1 MMGEGMSELEDSYLV
16 EDSPVFVS
24 EDSSAARPSSPP
36 EQQALAVSD
45 ISKKLNGFSKSA
57 SECLCKTHRLALE
70 LNHGTVSAA
79 HLILA
84 MTLIPNATAQF
95 ELRKVDINKAFQAA
109 MMALTEMERGSP
121 GRVGARSSSEELNKI
136 INLALEFARNRDNQE
151 VSVDDLLTALDKL
164 PQESSAAQ
172 LIRGGRKVDLGHDVK
187 EQLERVGSG
196 LDQRMEGIA
205 QQLQDIA
212 QMLRFSGVE
221 TTLSRELAELRS
233 TLQSQSSEF
242 EKAIATEL
250 TEIKTQLQALKPS
263 PLPEQEINGAS
274 PLPDN
279 DRNLEPKWLG
289 GIFGNGKA

>member
-1 MMGEGMSELEDSYLV
+1 MSELEDSYLV
-16 EDSPVFVS
+16 EDSPAFVS

-36 EQQALAVSD
+36 EQQAVAVTD

-172 LIRGGRKVDLGHDVK
+172 LIRGGRKTEPVHDVK
-187 EQLERVGSG
+187 EQLDRITEELG
-196 LDQRMEGIA
+196 QRIENVV
-205 QQLQDIA
+205 QQVQDVA
-212 QMLRFSGVE
+212 QMLRFSSVE
-221 TTLSRELAELRS
+221 ATLVRDLSELRT
-233 TLQSQSSEF
+233 TLQSQTAEF
-242 EKAIATEL
+242 ERSVAAQL
-250 TEIKTQLQALKPS
+250 TDVKNHLEALKS
-263 PLPEQEINGAS
+263 PPPEEEINGTP

>member
-1 MMGEGMSELEDSYLV
+1 MSDLEDSYIV
-16 EDSPVFVS
+16 EESAVFAS
-24 EDSSAARPSSPP
+24 EEAPATVAPPTSPP
-36 EQQALAVSD
+36 EQALAVPD
-45 ISKKLNGFSKSA
+45 VNKKLNGFSKSA

-109 MMALTEMERGSP
+109 MIALTEMERGSP

-164 PQESSAAQ
+164 PPESSASQ
-172 LIRGGRKVDLGHDVK
+172 LIRGGRKTEASEDVR
-187 EQLERVGSG
+187 EYLEHFATG
-196 LDQRMEGIA
+196 LDRRIGDVS
-205 QQLQDIA
+205 QQVQDVA
-212 QMLRFSGVE
+212 QMMRFSSVE
-221 TTLSRELAELRS
+221 STLTRELAELR
-233 TLQSQSSEF
+233 TALQSQNAEF
-242 EKAIATEL
+242 AKSVAAEFAD
-250 TEIKTQLQALKPS
+250 IKGQIQALKSTPPEPETNDA
-263 PLPEQEINGAS
+263 PLH
-274 PLPDN
+274 PDP

>member
-1 MMGEGMSELEDSYLV
+1 MNHLEDSYLV
-16 EDSPVFVS
+16 EDGQVIGP
-24 EDSSAARPSSPP
+24 DHPASAPRPSSP
-36 EQQALAVSD
+36 SD
-45 ISKKLNGFSKSA
+45 QSLTVPDINKKLAGFSKSA

-109 MMALTEMERGSP
+109 MTALTAMERGSP

-164 PQESSAAQ
+164 PPESSAAE
-172 LIRGGRKVDLGHDVK
+172 LIRGGRKVDPTYDLR
-187 EQLERVGSG
+187 EPLERMGAEIS
-196 LDQRMEGIA
+196 
-205 QQLQDIA
+205 QQFQAMTQDI
-212 QMLRFSGVE
+212 QDVGQIIRSSSVE
-221 TTLSRELAELRS
+221 TTLSRELADIRIA
-233 TLQSQSSEF
+233 LQSQYSDLQRLIESEL
-242 EKAIATEL
+242 AD
-250 TEIKTQLQALKPS
+250 IKGQLQSLKIPVS
-263 PLPEQEINGAS
+263 DNKLTAPTPE
-274 PLPDN
+274 PDN
-279 DRNLEPKWLG
+279 DRNMEPKWLG